1 VVFPVF
7 SFPVARRRR
16 GRFVDY
22 QPDQGD
28 AYDENETLTRPGY
41 EGARSRSRERPGGTG
56 GVEQRKVGVTLTAR
70 GGTDYTGG
78 RRQRGLSLQTS
89 ERWRVDFSVSS
100 SSRAVSRS
108 SSRST
113 DNIPSL
119 VAFQSFDSSAS
130 SCSLSTQ
137 RQRGLVFFFFKYM
150 SARAAAACSLI
161 ARAGRPPVLEG
172 SSENSRRRAKSNQML
187 VRRVDLVRPTSRSL
201 FQCTSD

>member
-1 VVFPVF
+1 MRYLVF

-41 EGARSRSRERPGGTG
+41 EGARSCSRERAGGTG
-56 GVEQRKVGVTLTAR
+56 GVERKEVGVTLTAR

-100 SSRAVSRS
+100 SSRAAS
-108 SSRST
+108 SLIFSFYGQHTVTRRISVFRLH
-113 DNIPSL
+113 SSVLRL
-119 VAFQSFDSSAS
+119 VLSAS
-130 SCSLSTQ
+130 SFSCLRSHTSLIILQ
-137 RQRGLVFFFFKYM
+137 LM
-150 SARAAAACSLI
+150 SARPAAMSAAAMTSTTRLT
-161 ARAGRPPVLEG
+161 PVA
-172 SSENSRRRAKSNQML
+172 S
-187 VRRVDLVRPTSRSL
+187 TSWHQAPRSD
-201 FQCTSD
+201 TKV